1 METLRSVFL
10 NKYPKYEK
18 VLRMFEEANGCE
30 CTWDNMTK
38 PKIHAFVV
46 YLSER
51 LASSSVKT
59 YTSMFKSVLNLYSD
73 EVELPKG
80 FSKLLSVK
88 KEDPLNTF
96 LTDVEIE
103 RISKYDPVNDTERVV
118 RNWFLLGCV
127 TGARHSDYIQ
137 FSKENIIGDCLVYVS
152 QKTKIRTEIPLSPIV
167 LRIFEENERYKLNGK
182 VVSYVT
188 FNEVIRHICRKC
200 GIVERVKLFKA
211 GKNVSGEKWEFISS
225 HTARR
230 SFCTNLYLL
239 GCDLYTI
246 SKLGGHSSVTMTE
259 KYISVGIRHLNEK
272 VMCYFRGFK

>member
-1 METLRSVFL
+1 MKTFREVFL
-10 NKYPKYEK
+10 KKYPKYEK
-18 VLRMFEEANGCE
+18 VLRMFEEANDCPCVWE
-30 CTWDNMTK
+30 NMTK
-38 PKIHAFVV
+38 PRIHAFVI
-46 YLSER
+46 YLSDR

-80 FSKLLSVK
+80 FNKLLSVK
-88 KEDPLNTF
+88 KEDPLNTY
-96 LTDVEIE
+96 LTDEEIE
-103 RISKYDPVNDTERVV
+103 RISQYEPINDTERAV

-137 FSKENIIGDCLVYVS
+137 FGRENIIDGCLVYVS
-152 QKTKIRTEIPLSPIV
+152 QKTKIRTEIPLSPLV
-167 LRIFEENERYKLNGK
+167 LRIFEENEEYGLNGK
-182 VVSYVT
+182 VVSDVT
-188 FNEVIRHICRKC
+188 FNEVIRNICHKC

-211 GKNVSGEKWEFISS
+211 GKNVTGEKWEFVSS

-272 VMCYFRGFK
+272 VMGYFRNFK